1 MKKLL
6 FPTLICLTMIG
17 CQNAKVNPF
26 LSGYDTPFGVPPFE
40 QIENEHYLQAFE
52 EGINRQKKTR
62 ITYFQSRITRFLRF
76 KMA

>member
-1 MKKLL
+1 
-6 FPTLICLTMIG
+6 MIG

-52 EGINRQKKTR
+52 EGINRHNVE
-62 ITYFQSRITRFLRF
+62 IEAIINNPEQSPQCGD
-76 KMA
+76 